1 MEDEENTLLPEL
13 LNPSPIGSPIP
24 GPSSPTRPRIPRRS
38 PRPRPRP
45 RPGRPVDPEN
55 VEISLISDEDVSQK
69 ESQKESFYTP
79 LCGK

>member
-24 GPSSPTRPRIPRRS
+24 GPSSPTRPRPRRS
-38 PRPRPRP
+38 PRRP
-45 RPGRPVDPEN
+45 RPVDPEN

>member
-24 GPSSPTRPRIPRRS
+24 GPSSPTRPRIPR
-38 PRPRPRP
+38 RP

-79 LCGK
+79 LSGK